1 MKWYSWKGIVAK
13 NAGHGESFQK
23 ISFLLG
29 AKKRILKR
37 KWLQPQV
44 MYVALIGLQFI
55 ERIYIGPN
63 EAHSFIATN
72 RAEKTFRINWRP
84 TPGCRHGKARCMEA
98 CFGPAG
104 KSCVFGIPVLLDS
117 ILLVE
122 ETLSS
127 PVEVGSLSHY
137 LRGFKHPRWC
147 RISSIKSTAVGYR
160 CYFITAQ

>member
-1 MKWYSWKGIVAK
+1 VAK

-72 RAEKTFRINWRP
+72 RAEKTFRIN
-84 TPGCRHGKARCMEA
+84 
-98 CFGPAG
+98 
-104 KSCVFGIPVLLDS
+104 
-117 ILLVE
+117 
-122 ETLSS
+122 
-127 PVEVGSLSHY
+127 
-137 LRGFKHPRWC
+137 
-147 RISSIKSTAVGYR
+147 
-160 CYFITAQ
+160 